1 MKNKSLIYLSV
12 IIAFLIIVFL
22 SVVFGGFYNVTATDK
37 HSKSVEWILRK
48 TMENSVRNHAEDIKV
63 PVTINLND
71 RALS

>member
-22 SVVFGGFYNVTATDK
+22 SVVFGGSYNVTATDK

-48 TMENSVRNHAEDIKV
+48 TMESSVRNHAEDIKV